1 ASPPPLAT
9 IRDDQQLAATLAVI
23 TNDPAIVVDDPATRA
38 VAQAL
43 MIEGVKQLAAKSF
56 DQALANFLEA
66 YAKFPSPKILL
77 TIATTL
83 RDMGRLADAANTY
96 QRYLLDPATGAERV
110 AEVKEVLLRL
120 DEQLTILTVR
130 VMPHGSDVSIDGGP
144 YVPVGSSLLTR
155 VRPGLH
161 LVRVRKAG
169 DSSEVTVN
177 GFEGEHKEVAAVVKV
192 GRAPAPPVTAP
203 AAAAPEHVEAWLT
216 TGTQYGSDGSGRV
229 RKVRSGFAGPEVAPV
244 IPVYRIIDE
253 DDVVVAAPSRGGISS
268 GVLGV
273 MRIDGEL
280 RGAAG
285 GIGLALAQG
294 RFEVDLLVLRSDVNG
309 GYVGARYRLLTGF
322 FRPYVALGMPGF
334 MYEQMSDTDEIS
346 TKLAVGIRAAGG
358 VELVI
363 NGHLSVQADLG
374 YEHFFGDLADAGFET
389 DLFVP
394 TVGVIGRL

>member
-1 ASPPPLAT
+1 SAPAPARPPP
-9 IRDDQQLAATLAVI
+9 VI
-23 TNDPAIVVDDPATRA
+23 TNDPAIGVADPATRA

-43 MIEGVKQLAAKSF
+43 MLEGVKQRDAKAF
-56 DQALANFLEA
+56 EQALANFLEA
-66 YAKFPSPKILL
+66 YAKVPSPRILL
-77 TIATTL
+77 TIAATL

-110 AEVKEVLLRL
+110 AEVEQVLLRL

-130 VMPHGSDVSIDGGP
+130 VRPPGAEVSIDGGP
-144 YVPVGSSLLTR
+144 YVPVGGSLLTR

-161 LVRVRKAG
+161 LVRVRKDG
-169 DSSEVTVN
+169 DSSEVMVN
-177 GFEGEHKEVAAVVKV
+177 AFEGEHQEVAAVV
-192 GRAPAPPVTAP
+192 PVTAAGP
-203 AAAAPEHVEAWLT
+203 APGAARAAAPAHVEAWLT
-216 TGTQYGSDGSGRV
+216 TGTQYGSSGSGRV
-229 RKVRSGFAGPEVAPV
+229 RKVRAGFAGPEVAPV
-244 IPVYRIIDE
+244 IPVSRITDE
-253 DDVVVAAPSRGGISS
+253 ADVVAAPPSREGIRS

-285 GIGLALAQG
+285 GIGLALARG

-309 GYVGARYRLLTGF
+309 GYVGARYRLLTGL

-334 MYEQMSDTDEIS
+334 MYEQMFDTGETS
-346 TKLAVGIRAAGG
+346 TKLAIGARAAGG

-363 NGHLSVQADLG
+363 NRHLSVHADLG